1 MKDAPKGLRLHIA
14 VLGRCN
20 VGKSSL
26 LNALCGQDVA
36 IVSATP
42 GTTADPVEKTL
53 EMAPLG
59 PVVFLDTAG
68 TDDTGELG
76 GLRAGRSL
84 AAMTRADLALL
95 VTDSPSWGPYERD
108 LAARLKEQ
116 EIPFV
121 AVRNKA
127 DQPGSMARPQGLSDE
142 VPFVCVSAYSGQGLD
157 AVRAALMA
165 AAPEGAL
172 RQPPLASDLL
182 PDKGVLVLVTPI
194 DSGAPRGRLILPQ
207 VQTIRDSLDGRKICL
222 VVTEAEL
229 PAALRCLKK
238 APDLVVCD
246 SQVVHAVDRHT
257 PGYIPMTTFSI
268 LMARFK
274 SDLTCLVQGAATLR
288 KLRSGDSVLI
298 QEACSHH
305 AQKDDI
311 GRVKLPRLLQKM
323 AGGGL
328 RISIAAGKE
337 FSGYSGDCKAV
348 VHCGGCVIT
357 RGQMMARLHAATR
370 AGLPITNYGVA
381 ISLAQGVLPRVLAPF
396 PEALRAYED
405 ACCL

>member
-1 MKDAPKGLRLHIA
+1 MRDAPKGLRLHIA

-36 IVSATP
+36 IVSDTP

-59 PVVFLDTAG
+59 PVVFVDTAG
-68 TDDTGELG
+68 IDDTGELG

-84 AAMTRADLALL
+84 AAVNRADVALL
-95 VTDSPSWGPYERD
+95 VTDASDWGPHESM

-116 EIPFV
+116 GIPFV

-127 DQPGSMARPQGLSDE
+127 DQPEETARPHGLPRDT
-142 VPFVCVSAYSGQGLD
+142 PFVCASARSGLGLD
-157 AVRAALMA
+157 ALRAALA
-165 AAPEGAL
+165 NIAPEDAL
-172 RQPPLASDLL
+172 RLPPLVRDLV
-182 PDKGVLVLVTPI
+182 PENGVLVLVTPI

-207 VQTIRDSLDGRKICL
+207 VQAIRDSLDGKKICL

-229 PAALRCLKK
+229 PAALDCLKK

-246 SQVVHAVDRHT
+246 SQVVHAVDRQT
-257 PGYIPMTTFSI
+257 PAHIPMTTFSI

-274 SDLTCLVQGAATLR
+274 GDLACLAQGAAALKNLR
-288 KLRSGDSVLI
+288 PGDSVLI

-305 AQKDDI
+305 AGKDDI

-323 AGGGL
+323 AGGNL
-328 RISIAAGKE
+328 HVTVAAGKDFSAYGKE
-337 FSGYSGDCKAV
+337 FKVV

-357 RGQMMARLHAATR
+357 RGQMMARLHAATS
-370 AGLPITNYGVA
+370 AGLPISSYGVA
-381 ISLAQGVLPRVLAPF
+381 ISLVQGVLPRVLAPF
-396 PEALRAYED
+396 PDALRAYRE
-405 ACCL
+405 ACPQ